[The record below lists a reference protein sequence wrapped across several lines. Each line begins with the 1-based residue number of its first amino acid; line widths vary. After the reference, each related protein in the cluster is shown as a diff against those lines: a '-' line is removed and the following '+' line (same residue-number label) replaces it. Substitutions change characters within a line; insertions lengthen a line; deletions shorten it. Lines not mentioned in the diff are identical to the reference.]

1 MHQIASQKTLIS
13 KIFPEKHAPKTP
25 QKSAPFAV
33 LMGTIIAM
41 LPLYTIS
48 LGPLY
53 HKILHLP
60 LNTVCCTLQYCFLFS
75 FTNLWIFSCLFSQTL
90 LACFL
95 ISTENEKSVFTLLI
109 MQADSSPL
117 HPFWLSHQFTL
128 ASCCKL
134 IPLIFSK
141 AALFR
146 GTVRLII
153 LRNIFIINCF
163 MLLPQYQVHN

>member
-1 MHQIASQKTLIS
+1 MHQIASQKTSIS

-33 LMGTIIAM
+33 LMGAIIAM

-53 HKILHLP
+53 RKILHLP

-109 MQADSSPL
+109 MQAFSSIYTGFL
-117 HPFWLSHQFTL
+117 LQADT
-128 ASCCKL
+128 
-134 IPLIFSK
+134 FSFFRK
-141 AALFR
+141 QHSSGAPSGLLF
-146 GTVRLII
+146 
-153 LRNIFIINCF
+153 
-163 MLLPQYQVHN
+163 

>member
-1 MHQIASQKTLIS
+1 MNQITSYKTSIS

-33 LMGTIIAM
+33 LMGAIIAM
-41 LPLYTIS
+41 LPLYTTS
-48 LGPLY
+48 LGPRY

-60 LNTVCCTLQYCFLFS
+60 LNTVCCTPQYCFLFS
-75 FTNLWIFSCLFSQTL
+75 FTNLSIFSFLFSQTL

-117 HPFWLSHQFTL
+117 HPFWLSHQSTL
-128 ASCCKL
+128 ASCYKL
-134 IPLIFSK
+134 IPWIFSK

-146 GTVRLII
+146 GTVQLII
-153 LRNIFIINCF
+153 LRNIC
-163 MLLPQYQVHN
+163 YY